1 MKITLFFISL
11 FFYLNCTAQDSL
23 TSSINKYSFVKNE
36 QVENVVYRGLK
47 NPISIYV
54 PNAKLFKASGL
65 GLEKISENNYYLFPD
80 KGLYT
85 EVKLE
90 ITLNNDSI
98 AYESISFRIKDII
111 GPIVKF
117 NNQISESCIIE
128 LSRKELKNLT
138 LSMDFLDHLL
148 DYKFTIEEFTIISLE
163 KGINIDVIGNTID
176 DTTFNILNKYKKGSK
191 FILLVT
197 KFDHNIKGI
206 FCKVQPIEFI
216 LID

>member
-1 MKITLFFISL
+1 MKITLFLISL
-11 FFYLNCTAQDSL
+11 FFCLNCNAQDSL
-23 TSSINKYSFVKNE
+23 TGSIKKYSFVKNE

-65 GLEKISENNYYLFPD
+65 GLEKISENKYYLFPD

-90 ITLNNDSI
+90 ITLNDDSI
-98 AYESISFRIKDII
+98 IYESISFRIKDII

-117 NNQISESCIIE
+117 NNQISESCTIE

-138 LSMDFLDHLL
+138 LSMDFVDHLL
-148 DYKFTIEEFTIISLE
+148 EYKFSIEEFTIISLE
-163 KGINIDVIGNTID
+163 KGINIEVTGNSID
-176 DTTFNILNKYKKGSK
+176 ENTFNILNTYKKGSK

-197 KFDHNIKGI
+197 KFDHNIKGF
-206 FCKVQPIEFI
+206 FCKVQPIDFI